1 MALKQDLMKALVE
14 AKKVDY
20 EIIDPERDTSEMKAS
35 PAMVKQAELMTEA
48 IANFLTKCEFRITE
62 LRGNVIVEDFK
73 IPPQPADIQSG
84 VKSTDTPYP
93 GGSPAPSLQLPL
105 VNTKFSE
112 ISAGGGGGGA
122 LLRRLNLNKDF
133 DGLQSTGYV
142 YIGVDPENQENFDL
156 SDEDGLKENT
166 SVRLYRDEI
175 EDLLYGKE
183 EEA

>member
-1 MALKQDLMKALVE
+1 MGLRQDIIDAKFEAAKVAGSEIEEPTEAMEVE
-14 AKKVDY
+14 ATLTTAA
-20 EIIDPERDTSEMKAS
+20 I
-35 PAMVKQAELMTEA
+35 VK
-48 IANFLTKCEFRITE
+48 FLTQCEFRITK
-62 LRGNVIVEDFK
+62 LNANVVLEDFK

-93 GGSPAPSLQLPL
+93 GGSPAPSLQFAV